1 MVGRSILCLNKNE
14 GLDTSFHYTDNMNAE
29 EMRYWPRLG
38 IYVTRTDAESYC
50 SKVGGQHT
58 HLDDDLEEFVP
69 VATHD
74 EKALLTEVATLFD
87 NPPVEAPPMADDIQI
102 MLKAIEFEENRVAT
116 IKKWI
121 KEDGMDKQEAKDRFQ
136 KEMDLLVREALDL
149 PEETEQEREYRER
162 AKAVQEENKARRLAL
177 ENATDE
183 EE

>member
-1 MVGRSILCLNKNE
+1 MNE
-14 GLDTSFHYTDNMNAE
+14 GLDTSSPNVISMTAQ

-50 SKVGGQHT
+50 SKVGGTHT
-58 HLDDDLEEFVP
+58 HLDDDIEEFVP
-69 VATHD
+69 VKTHD
-74 EKALLTEVATLFD
+74 EAAMRAEVEALFN
-87 NPPVEAPPMADDIQI
+87 NPPVEAPPLADDIQI

-136 KEMDLLVREALDL
+136 REMDALVRDALDL
-149 PEETEQEREYRER
+149 PEETEQEREYREKA
-162 AKAVQEENKARRLAL
+162 AKVAEEREAKLAAL
-177 ENATDE
+177 ENDE

>member
-1 MVGRSILCLNKNE
+1 MNE
-14 GLDTSFHYTDNMNAE
+14 GLDTSSPNVISMTAQ

-58 HLDDDLEEFVP
+58 HLDDDIEEFVP
-69 VATHD
+69 VRTHD
-74 EKALLTEVATLFD
+74 EAAMRAEVATLFD
-87 NPPVEAPPMADDIQI
+87 NPPLEAPPLADDIQI
-102 MLKAIEFEENRVAT
+102 MLRAIEFEESRVAT

-136 KEMDLLVREALDL
+136 KEMDALVREALDL

-162 AKAVQEENKARRLAL
+162 AKAVQEENEARRLAL

>member
-1 MVGRSILCLNKNE
+1 MVGRSILSPNMNE
-14 GLDTSFHYTDNMNAE
+14 GLDTSSPNVISMTAQ

-58 HLDDDLEEFVP
+58 HLDDDIEEFVP
-69 VATHD
+69 VRTHD
-74 EKALLTEVATLFD
+74 EAAMRAEVATLFD
-87 NPPVEAPPMADDIQI
+87 NPPLEAPPLADDIQI
-102 MLKAIEFEENRVAT
+102 MLRAIEFEESRVAT

-136 KEMDLLVREALDL
+136 KEMDALVREALDL

-162 AKAVQEENKARRLAL
+162 AAKVAAEREAKLAAL
-177 ENATDE
+177 ENDE

>member
-1 MVGRSILCLNKNE
+1 MQ
-14 GLDTSFHYTDNMNAE
+14 AE

-38 IYVTRTDAESYC
+38 IYVTRIDAESYC

-69 VATHD
+69 VSTQD
-74 EKALLTEVATLFD
+74 EAAMRAEVAHLFD
-87 NPPVEAPPMADDIQI
+87 NPPMEAPPLANDIEL
-102 MLKAIEFEENRVAT
+102 MLKAIQFEENRVPT

-136 KEMDLLVREALDL
+136 REMDAMVREALDL
-149 PEETEQEREYRER
+149 PEETEQEREYREKA
-162 AKAVQEENKARRLAL
+162 AKIQAENEARRLAL
-177 ENATDE
+177 ENGE